1 MNPLQQISDAVFR
14 LGQVAPHSCSQCS
27 SQNSL
32 CIVSAFSN
40 SCGLC
45 LRSSQ
50 CCSFM
55 LSSEPSWMSFD
66 TSSSIKEL
74 RSDLRRTINVL
85 SQISSSLDA
94 MSRSSSP
101 LTVHTLESCRGS
113 KGSSQDR
120 EIIEGHLREIRGET
134 VKPPKI
140 KDLITFEPSK
150 QKLRG

>member
-1 MNPLQQISDAVFR
+1 MTPLQLISDAVFR
-14 LGQVAPHSCSQCS
+14 LGQVAPYSCLRCS

-45 LRSSQ
+45 LRSSH

-55 LSSEPSWMSFD
+55 LSSKPSWMSSD
-66 TSSSIKEL
+66 TSSSTEGL
-74 RSDLRRTINVL
+74 RSDLRRAVNVL

-113 KGSSQDR
+113 KGSSLLPKNLLQG
-120 EIIEGHLREIRGET
+120 ILPIELGTQSCLPR
-134 VKPPKI
+134 
-140 KDLITFEPSK
+140 
-150 QKLRG
+150 

>member
-1 MNPLQQISDAVFR
+1 MIPLQLISDAVFR
-14 LGQVAPHSCSQCS
+14 LGQVVPYSCSRCS

-45 LRSSQ
+45 LRSSH

-55 LSSEPSWMSFD
+55 LSSKPLWMSSD
-66 TSSSIKEL
+66 TSFSTEEL
-74 RSDLRRTINVL
+74 RSDLRRAVNVL

-94 MSRSSSP
+94 MSRPSSP

-113 KGSSQDR
+113 KGSS
-120 EIIEGHLREIRGET
+120 H
-134 VKPPKI
+134 PPKNLLQGI
-140 KDLITFEPSK
+140 LPI
-150 QKLRG
+150 